1 MSTSRDIII
10 GAEHR
15 PYLFVQRGEVSHVS
29 EPTAWTEAYKKSLQ
43 TIIDN
48 IEPVLPKKCERLLDI
63 GSGLGGIDILIN
75 AKYPNDVHVHLL
87 DGFDDAPVVHKHAQT
102 FNDMHVAL
110 DFHRVNGTQRVTAI
124 APSAAALA
132 ICEPFDLIVSFASY
146 CFHYA
151 PNTYLE
157 ALLTCTHDNTVVIF
171 DVRREKTE
179 WISTLT
185 HFLGEPLQLDEG
197 RKFIRLAFGA
207 RAKK

>member
-1 MSTSRDIII
+1 MTTSRDIII

-29 EPTAWTEAYKKSLQ
+29 DPIAWAEAYKNSLQ
-43 TIIDN
+43 AIIDN
-48 IEPVLPKKCERLLDI
+48 ITPALPKKCARLLDI

-75 AKYPNDVHVHLL
+75 AHYPNDVHVHLL
-87 DGFDDAPVVHKHAQT
+87 DGFDDAPVVVKHAQT

-110 DFHRVNGTQRVTAI
+110 DFHRVNKTPKVTAI

-151 PNTYLE
+151 PDTYLE
-157 ALLTCTHDNTVVIF
+157 ALLTCVKENTVVIL

-179 WISTLT
+179 WIGVLT
-185 HFLGEPLQLDEG
+185 HYLGEPVQLDEG
-197 RKFIRLAFGA
+197 RKFVRLAFGA
-207 RAKK
+207 RVAK